1 MVNKQGEIEVLTFIL
16 RGDIAHFRQPDT
28 TITQA
33 TYPFPPRPTL
43 HGLIGAILGINY
55 TTQDWEEFLH
65 GEHYIGLALLS
76 PVNTVCMQL
85 SLLGKGFLGSGKD
98 FNRPTSVELVVSP
111 AYRVFYAG
119 ARLTELAEKIRNR
132 QSVYPTYLGSAYCLT
147 FPEYV
152 NCYKG
157 NVIKTSEKINL
168 STVVPQEIVEKI
180 YLNEGQVYAVARAMP
195 YKHNGDRTF
204 EGTTTVYYEA
214 NGRDL
219 SVRLNEESS
228 IPYVI
233 AELPG
238 GDRVCLW

>member
-1 MVNKQGEIEVLTFIL
+1 M
-16 RGDIAHFRQPDT
+16 
-28 TITQA
+28 
-33 TYPFPPRPTL
+33 
-43 HGLIGAILGINY
+43 
-55 TTQDWEEFLH
+55 
-65 GEHYIGLALLS
+65 
-76 PVNTVCMQL
+76 
-85 SLLGKGFLGSGKD
+85 
-98 FNRPTSVELVVSP
+98 
-111 AYRVFYAG
+111 
-119 ARLTELAEKIRNR
+119 
-132 QSVYPTYLGSAYCLT
+132 
-147 FPEYV
+147 
-152 NCYKG
+152 
-157 NVIKTSEKINL
+157 IKTSEKINL